1 MNNQASYLNQRKRT
15 QHKII
20 STEDFQYQIPQAQTG
35 TQEKE
40 KEKGK
45 EEING
50 TTRTLGARTE
60 RIGDFCVRKHYWTPS
75 YGSQKIPT

>member
-1 MNNQASYLNQRKRT
+1 MIKVNSNISITGYLIKT
-15 QHKII
+15 QKKKEN
-20 STEDFQYQIPQAQTG
+20 TKKIPQAQTG

-60 RIGDFCVRKHYWTPS
+60 RIVDFCVRKHYWTSS
-75 YGSQKIPT
+75 YGSSKIPT